1 MSPKY
6 WWTGLL
12 LVVGALNPV
21 FGGDPTEVRGSP
33 GRCAV
38 CGRPGPCQQKVCR
51 IECGVEKVKKYCWC
65 VEAADVCTMLP
76 SHPGRSRDPGCDA
89 CGAAES
95 CDLGCQSCDSRAR
108 PSGILSGWIY
118 DLGYQRPCPVP
129 PQVGRTRSIKKLV
142 KKEYEVEVPVYKTVV
157 QYVCAECLAAQA
169 CGVCTPAGEG
179 SPAPSPSPADQKPE
193 AAPKPDDSAS
203 LKPATVSEIQAVN
216 LAPLPPM

>member
-51 IECGVEKVKKYCWC
+51 IECGVEKIKKYCWC

-76 SHPGRSRDPGCDA
+76 SHPGRSCDPGCDA
-89 CGAAES
+89 CGAAEVATW
-95 CDLGCQSCDSRAR
+95 DA
-108 PSGILSGWIY
+108 
-118 DLGYQRPCPVP
+118 
-129 PQVGRTRSIKKLV
+129 
-142 KKEYEVEVPVYKTVV
+142 
-157 QYVCAECLAAQA
+157 
-169 CGVCTPAGEG
+169 
-179 SPAPSPSPADQKPE
+179 SPAIPARGLPE
-193 AAPKPDDSAS
+193 FCRAGFTTSVTNGPARFHLRSAAPDPSKNSS
-203 LKPATVSEIQAVN
+203 RKNTK
-216 LAPLPPM
+216 